1 MSALPPAPPIAPTA
15 PTAPGVACPN
25 CFHAFP
31 GAQPKFCPE
40 CGQETQVKPP
50 TVSEFLQQFGGA
62 YFAAEGALWRTLK
75 LLLLQPGELT
85 AQYLA
90 GRRKHYVLPL
100 RLFLSITV
108 LMLLTMR
115 VVGSLESADFDD
127 PEVRRALPERP
138 SSMHIELG
146 FGQAGLQDGAF
157 YCENLPPWLC
167 RRIERRVDTDTRSLV
182 MQMQRVGERVAS
194 HAGATAF
201 VLLPAFAFGLW
212 LLFRGRGLHYTE
224 HLVFALHLHA
234 FWFLLAALMMLG
246 VEVLV
251 WAGAL
256 MMPLYGLL
264 AMRRVYG
271 GPWWALGLRIGVL
284 GVVHLALVAFTVVAV
299 ALAAL
304 LL

>member
-1 MSALPPAPPIAPTA
+1 MSATPPAPPAS
-15 PTAPGVACPN
+15 ACPN
-25 CFHAFP
+25 CFHAYP

-40 CGQETQVKPP
+40 CGQETHVRPP
-50 TVSEFLQQFGGA
+50 RVVEFLQQIGGA
-62 YFAAEGALWRTLK
+62 YLATEGALWRTLK

-115 VVGSLESADFDD
+115 VVGSLEAVDFDD

-146 FGQAGLQDGAF
+146 FGQAGLQDGSF

-182 MQMQRVGERVAS
+182 MQMQRVSERVAS
-194 HAGATAF
+194 HAGAAAF
-201 VLLPAFAFGLW
+201 VLLPAFAVGLW
-212 LLFRGRGLHYTE
+212 LLFWRRGLHYTE
-224 HLVFALHLHA
+224 HLVFAVHVHA

-256 MMPLYGLL
+256 MMPVYGLL

-271 GPWWALGLRIGVL
+271 GPWWALALRAVVL
-284 GVVHLALVAFTVVAV
+284 GAVHLALVALTVAAV
-299 ALAAL
+299 TLAAL

>member
-1 MSALPPAPPIAPTA
+1 MSAPSPAPPVPPAS
-15 PTAPGVACPN
+15 ACPN
-25 CFHAFP
+25 CFHPFG
-31 GAQPKFCPE
+31 GARPKFCPE
-40 CGQETQVKPP
+40 CGQETHVRPP
-50 TVSEFLQQFGGA
+50 RVAEFLQQIGGA
-62 YFAAEGALWRTLK
+62 YLATEGALWRTLK

-100 RLFLSITV
+100 RLFLSITM
-108 LMLLTMR
+108 LMLLCLR
-115 VVGSLESADFDD
+115 LVGAMGSTDFDD

-157 YCENLPPWLC
+157 YCDNLPAWLC

-182 MQMQRVGERVAS
+182 MQMQRVDERVAS
-194 HAGATAF
+194 HAGAAAF

-212 LLFRGRGLHYTE
+212 LLFLGRGLHYTE
-224 HLVFALHLHA
+224 HLVFALHVHA
-234 FWFLLAALMMLG
+234 FWFLLATLMLAG
-246 VEVLV
+246 VELLV
-251 WAGAL
+251 WAGLLL
-256 MMPLYGLL
+256 MPAYALL

-271 GPWWALGLRIGVL
+271 GPWWALALRLGVL
-284 GVVHLALVAFTVVAV
+284 GTVHTLLVALTVVAIM
-299 ALAAL
+299 LAAL